1 MLMVYFANNQKKRK
15 TKTLKKL
22 LVAVAMAFLLGFI
35 GMFHEI
41 GFHVY
46 YIKELYFKPNS
57 QLGYADAAFSCDILF
72 NPLTHPFYWL
82 SPEVNGHIIGNF
94 STRYVPEGYGGGEF
108 SGPRFP
114 LWPKQR
120 YDYYLTIFEVW
131 GLYPNLLMLFFIA
144 LAIEV
149 SSRIIYIAYFCGILS
164 FALAQ
169 LLGMFVGLIVGAIV
183 VLYIKRR
190 LTSDNVLV
198 NFWRS
203 LWE

>member
-1 MLMVYFANNQKKRK
+1 
-15 TKTLKKL
+15 
-22 LVAVAMAFLLGFI
+22 
-35 GMFHEI
+35 MFHEI

-46 YIKELYFKPNS
+46 DIKELYFKPNP

-72 NPLTHPFYWL
+72 NPLTHPFYWI
-82 SPEVNGHIIGNF
+82 SPDVNGHIIGNF

-120 YDYYLTIFEVW
+120 YDYYITIFEVW
-131 GLYPNLLMLFFIA
+131 GLYQNMLVLFFIA
-144 LAIEV
+144 ITIEILKL
-149 SSRIIYIAYFCGILS
+149 RIVYIAYFCGILG
-164 FALAQ
+164 FAVAQ
-169 LLGMFVGLIVGAIV
+169 LIGMFIGVIVGSIV
-183 VLYIKRR
+183 VIYIKRR
-190 LTSDNVLV
+190 LPSDNVLV